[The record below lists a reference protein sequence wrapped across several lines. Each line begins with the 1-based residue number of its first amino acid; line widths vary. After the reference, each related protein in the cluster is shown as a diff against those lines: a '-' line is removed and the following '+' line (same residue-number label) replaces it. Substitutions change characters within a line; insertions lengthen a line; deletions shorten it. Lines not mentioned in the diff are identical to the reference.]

1 MTEQP
6 VTCPICGSRV
16 EIILEFEM
24 DNLFAQLCRCPNK
37 VCEYLFIEQE
47 NEILEKFD

>member
-1 MTEQP
+1 MTDQP

-24 DNLFAQLCRCPNK
+24 DSLFAQLCSCPNK
-37 VCEYLFIEQE
+37 MCKYLFIEQE
-47 NEILEKFD
+47 NDV